1 MVSAPHPP
9 PTPPTIT
16 VLAKECRGEI
26 SLRQLAK
33 VLGADVANVRK
44 AKKWLIENRHES
56 FQGYE
61 PDTPLNPEQ
70 AETIIFFRSHTT
82 QGIKGDELIKKMFP
96 NPQTKHQKKTALRDL
111 FEQHHLAPSLD
122 AKLTHSILEIFHR

>member
-1 MVSAPHPP
+1 MVSAPQPQPP
-9 PTPPTIT
+9 PPTIT
-16 VLAKECRGEI
+16 ILAKECRGEI

-33 VLGADVANVRK
+33 VLEADVANVRK

-61 PDTPLNPEQ
+61 PDKPLNPEQ
-70 AETIIFFRSHTT
+70 AETIIRFRSHTT

-96 NPQTKHQKKTALRDL
+96 NTQAKYRKKEALRDL
-111 FEQHHLAPSLD
+111 FEQHNLSPSL
-122 AKLTHSILEIFHR
+122 AAILTHSILEIFHR